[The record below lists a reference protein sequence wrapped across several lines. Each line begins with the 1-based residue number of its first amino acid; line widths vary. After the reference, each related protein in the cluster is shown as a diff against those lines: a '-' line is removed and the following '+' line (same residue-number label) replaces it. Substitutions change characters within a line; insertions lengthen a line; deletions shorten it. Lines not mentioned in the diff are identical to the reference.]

1 MIESHVIGF
10 RASANIAPPTSAAH
24 ARMGAPSRALAELT
38 ETLKFHAR
46 VWTVCAQLQHRLRE
60 WLTAPA
66 RSIDGARVFHE
77 CDYHWP
83 NTLRE
88 LGTPAWWGRGC
99 SQIIAI

>member
-1 MIESHVIGF
+1 MNLKSYCFLQKRGNGVSSPDVF
-10 RASANIAPPTSAAH
+10 SRCVCLTAH
-24 ARMGAPSRALAELT
+24 LSTCPLFAALAQ
-38 ETLKFHAR
+38 TLKFHAR

-77 CDYHWP
+77 CDHHWP

-88 LGTPAWWGRGC
+88 LGTPA
-99 SQIIAI
+99 